1 MDHKRLVP
9 DLALLSGAFVW
20 GVIWYPYRVLEH
32 AGVGGASAAFVTYSL
47 ALLPALV
54 LFRNQL
60 QAFQAAPLLL
70 VAIALSA
77 GWCNLAYVMAMVRG
91 EVMQVMLLFYL
102 APLWTVLLSR
112 VLLHERLGAV
122 GYLVVA
128 LSLAGAMVMLWR
140 PGDELPL
147 PASAAQWLGLSSGVA
162 FALSNVLSR
171 RAKAID
177 VRVRSLGVWIGVSV
191 VALPLM
197 LILEHPLAAVTSLG
211 VAEWGLVVMVAAVI
225 FSVNISVQH
234 GLAHTPANRA
244 IVLFLTE
251 LIFAAT
257 AASWLAGES
266 MDRQQWLGG
275 VMIVAATLFSGRLD
289 TVAERSV
296 ARA

>member
-60 QAFQAAPLLL
+60 QAVRAAPLLL

-77 GWCNLAYVMAMVRG
+77 GWCNLAYVMAIVRG

-122 GYLVVA
+122 GYPVVA

-197 LILEHPLAAVTSLG
+197 LIHEHPLAAVTSLG

-289 TVAERSV
+289 TAAERSV